1 MIIAMTQPTV
11 QRFALVTGGGSG
23 LGRVFCL
30 RLAREGWHVACADID
45 QPGADETLAQIVAS
59 GGRGQVE
66 LLDVTEASAWTALR
80 DRLPREW
87 PRLDLLVNNA
97 GVCAAGEIGEG
108 PLEDLD
114 SVLNVNLRGTLL
126 GCHTMTPWLKQT
138 APGGHIVNIASI
150 AGVLSLPSMGAYN
163 VSKAGV
169 VSLSETLYGELR
181 PHGVGVTV
189 VLPGFFASE
198 LVSRGRFAAERHRR
212 LAQAYT
218 RKAQITAEEV
228 VECTL
233 RAVERG
239 KLYVVVG
246 RRARWLWR
254 LKRLTGTTLLGVMS
268 KTYRRRMQKHDTDD

>member
-1 MIIAMTQPTV
+1 MIIAMTQPSE

-23 LGRVFCL
+23 LGRAFCL
-30 RLAREGWHVACADID
+30 RLALDGWHVACADID
-45 QPGADETLAQIVAS
+45 QPSADETLAHIVAN

-66 LLDVTEASAWTALR
+66 TLDVTDAPTWTALR
-80 DRLPREW
+80 ERLRREW

-97 GVCAAGEIGEG
+97 GICAAGEIGEV
-108 PLEDLD
+108 PLEDLE
-114 SVLNVNLRGTLL
+114 SVLDVNLRGTLL
-126 GCHTMTPWLKQT
+126 GCHTMTPWLKET
-138 APGGHIVNIASI
+138 APGGHIVNVASI

-181 PHGVGVTV
+181 PQGVGVTV

-198 LVSRGRFAAERHRR
+198 LVSRGRFASERHRR
-212 LAQAYT
+212 LAQRYSS
-218 RKAQITAEEV
+218 RAQITVEEV
-228 VECTL
+228 VERTL

-254 LKRLTGTTLLGVMS
+254 LKRLAGTTLMRLTS
-268 KTYRRRMQKHDTDD
+268 RAYRRRLRSCETGD